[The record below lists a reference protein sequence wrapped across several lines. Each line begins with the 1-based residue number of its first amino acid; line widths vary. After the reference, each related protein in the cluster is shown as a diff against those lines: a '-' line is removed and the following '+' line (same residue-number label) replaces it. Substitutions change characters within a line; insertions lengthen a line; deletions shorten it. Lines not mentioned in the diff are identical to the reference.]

1 MGEGFDILA
10 KMDPMARRCLAAV
23 EAMQKG
29 IDTNDRNLIEQQLLI
44 AKNALSMVED
54 DLQLHDRLSKAAPP
68 PSDSLIQKGTAF
80 IPSNHENTFN
90 GGEDAEVFGVVR
102 PGRTS
107 KLYRE
112 HIVY

>member
-29 IDTNDRNLIEQQLLI
+29 IDENDRDLIEVQLRI

-54 DLQLHDRLSKAAPP
+54 DLQLHDSLSKSARPTN
-68 PSDSLIQKGTAF
+68 DSLIQKGTAF
-80 IPSNHENTFN
+80 VPSNHENTFN
-90 GGEDAEVFGVVR
+90 GGEDANIFGVVR
-102 PGRTS
+102 PGRTD
-107 KLYRE
+107 KLFRE

>member
-29 IDTNDRNLIEQQLLI
+29 IETNDRDLIEEQLRI
-44 AKNALSMVED
+44 AKNALSMVQD
-54 DLQLHDRLSKAAPP
+54 DLILHDRLTKAAPLS
-68 PSDSLIQKGTAF
+68 SDTLIQKGTAF

-90 GGEDAEVFGVVR
+90 GGEDAEVFGIVR